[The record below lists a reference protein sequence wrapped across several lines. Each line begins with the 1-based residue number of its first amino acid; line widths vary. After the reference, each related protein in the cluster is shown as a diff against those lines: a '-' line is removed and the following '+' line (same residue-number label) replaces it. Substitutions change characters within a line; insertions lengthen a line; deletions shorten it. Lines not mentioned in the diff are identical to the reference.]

1 MAVRSLLLGTLVMA
15 AACGRSEIVEGYP
28 DSYVGVGMELTIE
41 DNVPVVLRTLDG
53 GSAQAVGVE
62 PGDQIVQIDNKVTRD
77 VTLGNAVMMLR
88 GPTGSQVT
96 LKLARRDQEI
106 VIVVPRRSMVKGAQD
121 YHAAN

>member
-1 MAVRSLLLGTLVMA
+1 MA